1 MNMKSF
7 GFTRLILFIPAILAF
22 AMYFIPNNFELFPR
36 VGWVDA
42 GMYAGYANNENLI
55 KDYGF
60 TIHNY
65 QGSRLG
71 YIVPAK
77 IFSKTF
83 GPLSGRYLFVLFFYL
98 TSLLALISI
107 LRKFIKRTDVQSL
120 FLTVIVCNPILLAG
134 ISYGGAD
141 GPSATYSLLFAA
153 FLYRS
158 ATIHIKNTDVFLV
171 VAGIFA
177 ALGFSTHVLSIV
189 PLSFIA
195 ATYFFWQTSN
205 LKSKIITLSSAFL
218 VTIICLYFI
227 GHYFGIERNYL
238 IYSFSWGVQSI
249 KGLGGNFVQPLREV
263 LMYSLVYLP
272 PLVLFF
278 LSIKLFSPVSTFKQK
293 FKDWNI
299 PASIFLSAGP
309 LLFFLLYDKVL
320 NGSISQYLPYY
331 VLLYPCFVL
340 SFLFLLMDKSISFTK
355 NFIII
360 TNITLVILFI
370 LSIYNTK
377 LLYSLLLIAAVI
389 ALIYSLSKINN
400 HNSNSK
406 PWVTC
411 FLFALLAGQQLLYLN
426 NTSLKPFFHLI
437 GSANSEELY
446 KSQLKFMNTITKL
459 PRAYGLPHF
468 VYESSKNENG
478 LTRGQFYHT
487 YFNGHKNI
495 YAHLDSLTS
504 LFLWDRSNLSTHPFA
519 PEFKSEF
526 ETSDHSRQ
534 LVILGR
540 NNDEVDNIF
549 HEILSI
555 APDMQ
560 TITKECYPSEY
571 YPWCI
576 QVVREFTNKGQE

>member
-7 GFTRLILFIPAILAF
+7 GFTRLILFIPAILAL

-107 LRKFIKRTDVQSL
+107 LRKFIKKTDIQSL
-120 FLTVIVCNPILLAG
+120 FLTVIACNPILLAG

-141 GPSATYSLLFAA
+141 GPSATYTLLFAA

-158 ATIHIKNTDVFLV
+158 ASIHIKNTDVYLV

-195 ATYFFWQTSN
+195 TTYFIWQPSN
-205 LKSKIITLSSAFL
+205 LKNKIITLGLAFF
-218 VTIICLYFI
+218 VTIICLSFI
-227 GHYFGIERNYL
+227 GHYLGIERNYL
-238 IYSFSWGVQSI
+238 IYSFSWGVQSV
-249 KGLGGNFVQPLREV
+249 KGLGGYFVQPLHEV
-263 LMYSLVYLP
+263 AMYSLIYLP

-278 LSIKLFSPVSTFKQK
+278 LSIKLFHPVSAFKQK

-299 PASIFLSAGP
+299 ASSIVLSAGP

-340 SFLFLLMDKSISFTK
+340 SFLFLLMDKSVSFAKT
-355 NFIII
+355 FIIP
-360 TNITLVILFI
+360 TNITLAILFI
-370 LSIYNTK
+370 LSIYDTK
-377 LLYSLLLIAAVI
+377 VLYSLVLIATGI

-400 HNSNSK
+400 HYSN
-406 PWVTC
+406 PWMAC
-411 FLFALLAGQQLLYLN
+411 FLFALLTGQQLLYLH

-459 PRAYGLPHF
+459 QRAYGLPLF
-468 VYESSKNENG
+468 VYESSKNEIG

-487 YFNGHKNI
+487 YYNGHKNI
-495 YAHLDSLTS
+495 YSHLDSLTS

-549 HEILSI
+549 NEVISI
-555 APDMQ
+555 AHDMQ
-560 TITKECYPSEY
+560 TITRECYPSEY

-576 QVVREFTNKGQE
+576 KVVREFTNKGQE